1 MERFDELM
9 MALMVIVCFIF
20 FFGILLGAGS
30 SNDFNWSAVFI
41 ITEVALGLLTII
53 GNLVFEFIKKK
64 Y

>member
-1 MERFDELM
+1 MERFGELM

-30 SNDFNWSAVFI
+30 INGFNWPAAFI

-53 GNLVFEFIKKK
+53 GNLVFESIKKK
-64 Y
+64 

>member
-1 MERFDELM
+1 MERFSGIM

-30 SNDFNWSAVFI
+30 IDTFSWPAMFI

-53 GNLVFEFIKKK
+53 GNLVFESIKKK
-64 Y
+64 

>member
-1 MERFDELM
+1 MERFGG
-9 MALMVIVCFIF
+9 LMVILIYIAFFIF
-20 FFGILLGAGS
+20 FFGLFLGACS
-30 SNDFNWSAVFI
+30 SNDFNWPAAFI

>member
-1 MERFDELM
+1 

-20 FFGILLGAGS
+20 FFGILMSVGS
-30 SNDFNWSAVFI
+30 IDSFNWPAAFI

-64 Y
+64 